1 MESNQS
7 REPWNKGKLIGQKP
21 PLKPK
26 DIWAIRIH
34 LQNEHLI
41 RDLAMFNLAIDSKL
55 RGCDLVNLKVRDIT
69 HGNQI
74 LARAM
79 VVQRKTQRPVQ
90 FELTEATRIAVA
102 AWMEKAK
109 LRSEQYLFPSRLSK
123 SPHVSTR
130 QYARI
135 VHQWVSAIGLD
146 STVYGTHTMRRT
158 KATLIYKR
166 TKNLRAV
173 QLLLGHT
180 KLDYVPRRTMSRS
193 TCKRRWNSMHMH
205 IAGHRCLRYKPLRNA
220 SSGSPGR
227 YRPGLPSGGVVL
239 SRTACFIAKSASK

>member
-1 MESNQS
+1 MESTQR
-7 REPWNKGKLIGQKP
+7 REPWNKGKLVGQKP

-34 LQNEHLI
+34 LQNAHHV
-41 RDLAMFNLAIDSKL
+41 RDLALFNLAIDSKL
-55 RGCDLVNLKVRDIT
+55 RGCDLVNLRVRDIT
-69 HGNQI
+69 HSNQI
-74 LARAM
+74 LPRAM

-90 FELTEATRIAVA
+90 FELTEPTRSAVA
-102 AWMEKAK
+102 AWIERAH
-109 LRSEQYLFPSRLSK
+109 LRPEQYLFPSRIER

-135 VHQWVSAIGLD
+135 VHHWVAAIGLD
-146 STVYGTHTMRRT
+146 STIYGTHTMRRT

-180 KLDYVPRRTMSRS
+180 KLES
-193 TCKRRWNSMHMH
+193 TV
-205 IAGHRCLRYKPLRNA
+205 RYLGIEVDDA
-220 SSGSPGR
+220 LEISEQ
-227 YRPGLPSGGVVL
+227 
-239 SRTACFIAKSASK
+239 TEI

>member
-1 MESNQS
+1 MESNQH
-7 REPWNKGKLIGQKP
+7 REPRIKGKLVGQKP

-26 DIWAIRIH
+26 DIWAIRIQ
-34 LQNEHLI
+34 LQNAHQARE
-41 RDLAMFNLAIDSKL
+41 LAMFNLAIDSKL
-55 RGCDLVNLKVRDIT
+55 RGCDLVNLRVRDIT

-90 FELTEATRIAVA
+90 FELTEPTRAAAATWI
-102 AWMEKAK
+102 EQAK
-109 LRSEQYLFPSRLSK
+109 LKPEQCLFPSRLST

-135 VHQWVSAIGLD
+135 VHQWVAAIGLD
-146 STVYGTHTMRRT
+146 PTIFGTHTMRRT

-173 QLLLGHT
+173 QLLLGHS
-180 KLDYVPRRTMSRS
+180 KLES
-193 TCKRRWNSMHMH
+193 TV
-205 IAGHRCLRYKPLRNA
+205 RYLGIEVDDA
-220 SSGSPGR
+220 LEISEQ
-227 YRPGLPSGGVVL
+227 
-239 SRTACFIAKSASK
+239 TEI

>member
-34 LQNEHLI
+34 LQNAHHV
-41 RDLAMFNLAIDSKL
+41 RDLAMFNLTIDSKL
-55 RGCDLVNLKVRDIT
+55 RGCDLVNLRVRDIT

-74 LARAM
+74 VARAM
-79 VVQRKTQRPVQ
+79 IVQRKTQRPAQ
-90 FELTEATRIAVA
+90 FELTEPTRTAVT
-102 AWMEKAK
+102 AWMEKEK
-109 LRSEQYLFPSRLSK
+109 LKPEQYLFPRRLTN

-130 QYARI
+130 QNARI

-158 KATLIYKR
+158 KVTLIYKR

-173 QLLLGHT
+173 SLLLGHT
-180 KLDYVPRRTMSRS
+180 KHDYFPRRTMSR
-193 TCKRRWNSMHMH
+193 
-205 IAGHRCLRYKPLRNA
+205 AFLAP
-220 SSGSPGR
+220 
-227 YRPGLPSGGVVL
+227 
-239 SRTACFIAKSASK
+239 

>member
-1 MESNQS
+1 MESTQH
-7 REPWNKGKLIGQKP
+7 REPWNKGKLVGQKP
-21 PLKPK
+21 PLKPRE
-26 DIWAIRIH
+26 IWAIRIH
-34 LQNEHLI
+34 LQNAHKV

-55 RGCDLVNLKVRDIT
+55 RGCDLVNLRFRDIT

-90 FELTEATRIAVA
+90 FELTEPTRSAVA
-102 AWMEKAK
+102 AWIEKVH
-109 LRSEQYLFPSRLSK
+109 LNPEQYLFPSRRAS

-130 QYARI
+130 QYARM
-135 VHQWVSAIGLD
+135 VHQWVAAAGLD
-146 STVYGTHTMRRT
+146 STAYGTHTMRRT

-180 KLDYVPRRTMSRS
+180 KLES
-193 TCKRRWNSMHMH
+193 TV
-205 IAGHRCLRYKPLRNA
+205 RYLGIEVDDA
-220 SSGSPGR
+220 LEISEQ
-227 YRPGLPSGGVVL
+227 
-239 SRTACFIAKSASK
+239 TEI

>member
-1 MESNQS
+1 MELAHTH
-7 REPWNKGKLIGQKP
+7 EPWNKGKLIGQKP

-26 DIWAIRIH
+26 EIWAIRIH
-34 LQNEHLI
+34 LQNGRRI

-55 RGCDLVNLKVRDIT
+55 RGCDLVNLRVRDIT

-74 LARAM
+74 LVRAM

-90 FELTEATRIAVA
+90 FELTEPTRAAVA
-102 AWMEKAK
+102 AWIEKAK
-109 LRSEQYLFPSRLSK
+109 LKPEQCLFPSRLSN

-135 VHQWVSAIGLD
+135 VHQWVAAIGLD

-173 QLLLGHT
+173 QLLLGHS
-180 KLDYVPRRTMSRS
+180 KLDYLPRRTMSRAYS
-193 TCKRRWNSMHMH
+193 T
-205 IAGHRCLRYKPLRNA
+205 P
-220 SSGSPGR
+220 
-227 YRPGLPSGGVVL
+227 
-239 SRTACFIAKSASK
+239 

>member
-26 DIWAIRIH
+26 DIWAIRIY
-34 LQNEHLI
+34 LQNAHHV

-55 RGCDLVNLKVRDIT
+55 RGCDLVNLRVRDIM

-90 FELTEATRIAVA
+90 FELTESTRSAVT
-102 AWMEKAK
+102 AWLEKAK
-109 LRSEQYLFPSRLSK
+109 LKPEQYLFPSRLAK
-123 SPHVSTR
+123 SLHVSTR

-135 VHQWVSAIGLD
+135 VHHWVAAIGLD
-146 STVYGTHTMRRT
+146 STIYGTHTMRRT
-158 KATLIYKR
+158 KVTLIYKR

-173 QLLLGHT
+173 QLLLGHS
-180 KLDYVPRRTMSRS
+180 KLDYLPRRTMSRS
-193 TCKRRWNSMHMH
+193 TCK
-205 IAGHRCLRYKPLRNA
+205 CP
-220 SSGSPGR
+220 
-227 YRPGLPSGGVVL
+227 
-239 SRTACFIAKSASK
+239 

>member
-1 MESNQS
+1 MELIQK
-7 REPWNKGKLIGQKP
+7 REAWNKGKLVGQKP

-26 DIWAIRIH
+26 DIWAIRIN
-34 LQNEHLI
+34 LQNSHAA

-55 RGCDLVNLKVRDIT
+55 RGCDLVSLHVRDVT

-74 LARAM
+74 LPRAM
-79 VVQRKTQRPVQ
+79 VIQRKTERPVQ
-90 FELTEATRIAVA
+90 FELTEPTRAALA
-102 AWMEKAK
+102 AWIENTH
-109 LRSEQYLFPSRLSK
+109 LRSDQYLFPSRIGT

-135 VHQWVSAIGLD
+135 VHRWVDAAELD
-146 STVYGTHTMRRT
+146 SSVYGTHSMRRT

-180 KLDYVPRRTMSRS
+180 KLES
-193 TCKRRWNSMHMH
+193 TV
-205 IAGHRCLRYKPLRNA
+205 RYLGIEVDDA
-220 SSGSPGR
+220 LEISEQ
-227 YRPGLPSGGVVL
+227 
-239 SRTACFIAKSASK
+239 TEI

>member
-1 MESNQS
+1 MESAQH
-7 REPWNKGKLIGQKP
+7 REPWNKGKLVGQKP

-34 LQNEHLI
+34 LQNGGRV

-55 RGCDLVNLKVRDIT
+55 RGCDLVNLRVRDIT

-74 LARAM
+74 LGRAM

-90 FELTEATRIAVA
+90 FELTEPTRTAAA
-102 AWMEKAK
+102 AWIEKAK
-109 LRSEQYLFPSRLSK
+109 LKSEQCLFPGRLAD
-123 SPHVSTR
+123 SPHLSTR

-135 VHQWVSAIGLD
+135 VHQWVSAVGLD

-166 TKNLRAV
+166 TRNLRAV

-180 KLDYVPRRTMSRS
+180 KLQSNV
-193 TCKRRWNSMHMH
+193 
-205 IAGHRCLRYKPLRNA
+205 RYLGIEVDDA
-220 SSGSPGR
+220 LEISEQ
-227 YRPGLPSGGVVL
+227 
-239 SRTACFIAKSASK
+239 TEI